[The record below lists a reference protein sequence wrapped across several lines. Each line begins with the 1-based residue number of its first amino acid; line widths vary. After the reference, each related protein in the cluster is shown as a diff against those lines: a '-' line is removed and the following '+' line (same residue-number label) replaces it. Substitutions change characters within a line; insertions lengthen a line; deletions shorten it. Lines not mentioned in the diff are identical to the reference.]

1 MRWPRCKWPREKFGR
16 HSYSS
21 MKATR
26 ISDEPPPA
34 EASVFADST
43 GSLEKR
49 GLKARLAGLLVVG
62 VLLCAVFGN
71 YLYALGQYA
80 AENSLHSHILLVP
93 FISGYLIYLQRA
105 SLPKSY
111 RSSPVCGALT
121 FAIGAA
127 ALAFTWRMQSELSP
141 GDFLSGIAFSF
152 VTFLISGA
160 FCFLGRVWMSAVCF
174 PIAFFYFLVPLPDA
188 AVHGLETLLKL
199 GSAEAAGLFFKMS
212 GIPLLREGVVFQLPG
227 ITLEVAQ
234 ECSGIRSS
242 YVLFMTSVIAS
253 YLLLKNP
260 WRRAV
265 LLAVVI
271 PLAILRN
278 GFRILVLGLL
288 CVQIGP
294 HMIHSVIHESGGP
307 LFFGLSLLPLFLLLW
322 WLRKG
327 ESKTPFENEHL

>member
-1 MRWPRCKWPREKFGR
+1 
-16 HSYSS
+16 
-21 MKATR
+21 MKASR
-26 ISDEPPPA
+26 IPSQTEP
-34 EASVFADST
+34 ESASAFVDGADSCAN
-43 GSLEKR
+43 EKR
-49 GLKARLAGLLVVG
+49 KSRLLGLFAIG
-62 VLLCAVFGN
+62 VLWCAVFGN
-71 YLYALGQYA
+71 YLYSLGQYA

-93 FISGYLIYLQRA
+93 FISGYLIYLRRGR
-105 SLPKSY
+105 LPKSY
-111 RSSPVCGALT
+111 SSSPVCGALT
-121 FAIGAA
+121 FVIGAA
-127 ALAFTWRMQSELSP
+127 ALALTWRMQSELTS

-152 VTFLISGA
+152 VTLLISNA
-160 FCFLGRVWMSAVCF
+160 FFFLGRVWMSAVCF
-174 PIAFFYFLVPLPDA
+174 PIAFLYFLVPLPDA
-188 AVHGLETLLKL
+188 AVDGLETLLKL
-199 GSAEAAGLFFKMS
+199 GSAEAAALFFRMS
-212 GIPLLREGVVFQLPG
+212 GIPLLRDGVVFQLPG

-242 YVLFMTSVIAS
+242 YVLFITSVIAS
-253 YLLLKNP
+253 YLLLKSP

>member
-1 MRWPRCKWPREKFGR
+1 
-16 HSYSS
+16 

-26 ISDEPPPA
+26 ISDEPAPTGA
-34 EASVFADST
+34 FANGADP
-43 GSLEKR
+43 LEKR
-49 GLKARLAGLLVVG
+49 GLKARLAGLIAVG
-62 VLLCAVFGN
+62 VLVCALFAN
-71 YLYALGQYA
+71 HLYSLIQYA
-80 AENSLHSHILLVP
+80 SENSLHSHVLLVP

-105 SLPKSY
+105 AFPNTY
-111 RSSPVCGALT
+111 RSSPVCGTLMLVIAEVALG
-121 FAIGAA
+121 FAQ
-127 ALAFTWRMQSELSP
+127 RMQANLSP
-141 GDFLSGIAFSF
+141 GDFLSCIAFSF
-152 VTFLISGA
+152 VTFLISSA
-160 FCFLGRVWMSAVCF
+160 FFFLGRVWMWAVCF
-174 PIAFFYFLVPLPDA
+174 PIAFLYFLVPLPDA
-188 AVHGLETLLKL
+188 AVHSLETMLKL
-199 GSAEAAGLFFKMS
+199 GSAEAAGLFFSMS
-212 GIPLLREGVVFQLPG
+212 GIPLLRDGVVFQLPG

-242 YVLFMTSVIAS
+242 YVLFITSVIAS
-253 YLLLKNP
+253 YLLLKSP

>member
-1 MRWPRCKWPREKFGR
+1 
-16 HSYSS
+16 

-26 ISDEPPPA
+26 ISDEPASAGP
-34 EASVFADST
+34 SVFADGA

-62 VLLCAVFGN
+62 VLLCAFFGN
-71 YLYALGQYA
+71 YLYSLGQYA

-93 FISGYLIYLQRA
+93 FISGYLIYLQRGRF
-105 SLPKSY
+105 PRSY
-111 RSSPVCGALT
+111 SSSPLCGALT
-121 FAIGAA
+121 FVIGAA

-160 FCFLGRVWMSAVCF
+160 FCSLGRVWMASICF
-174 PIAFFYFLVPLPDA
+174 PIAFLYFLVPLPDA

-199 GSAEAAGLFFKMS
+199 GSAEAAALFFSVS
-212 GIPLLREGVVFQLPG
+212 GIPVLRDGLVFQLPG

-242 YVLFMTSVIAS
+242 YVLFITSVIAS
-253 YLLLKNP
+253 YVLLKRP

-278 GFRILVLGLL
+278 SFRILVLGLL

-294 HMIHSVIHESGGP
+294 QMIHSVIHENGGP

>member
-1 MRWPRCKWPREKFGR
+1 
-16 HSYSS
+16 

-26 ISDEPPPA
+26 ISDEPAPA
-34 EASVFADST
+34 GPSGFADGA

-49 GLKARLAGLLVVG
+49 GLKARLAGLLVG
-62 VLLCAVFGN
+62 GILLCAFFGN
-71 YLYALGQYA
+71 YLYSLGQYA

-93 FISGYLIYLQRA
+93 FISGYLIYLQRGRF
-105 SLPKSY
+105 PRSY
-111 RSSPVCGALT
+111 SSSPLCGALT
-121 FAIGAA
+121 FVIGAA

-160 FCFLGRVWMSAVCF
+160 FCSLGRVWMASICF
-174 PIAFFYFLVPLPDA
+174 PIAFLYFLVPLPDA
-188 AVHGLETLLKL
+188 AVHSLETLLKL
-199 GSAEAAGLFFKMS
+199 GSAEAASLFFSMS
-212 GIPLLREGVVFQLPG
+212 GIPVLRDGLVFQLPG

-242 YVLFMTSVIAS
+242 YVLFITSVVAS
-253 YLLLKNP
+253 YLLLKSP

-265 LLAVVI
+265 LLAVVL

-288 CVQIGP
+288 CVHVGP